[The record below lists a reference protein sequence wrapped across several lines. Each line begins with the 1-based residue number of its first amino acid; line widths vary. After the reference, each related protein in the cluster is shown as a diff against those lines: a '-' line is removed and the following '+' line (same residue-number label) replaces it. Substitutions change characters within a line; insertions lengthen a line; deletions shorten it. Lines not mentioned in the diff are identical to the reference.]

1 MSKKKINKRL
11 DKLFDDINKENG
23 TPAEVTKRSAVAQKR
38 VPPLAEFSA
47 DQPESIFDEQ
57 LATLVN
63 RTPAPERTGF
73 APSTMLSTAFRTDE
87 NSWATLK
94 VVDEAEQ
101 RKWGSEEQLLVKQ
114 VADQLSLAL
123 ENARLFQEAQRRARE
138 MTAIAEVGRE
148 ISATLELQKVLDR
161 IAAQTMITLNA
172 ITSAVYIPDA
182 EFKKLIAI
190 TALGAEAD
198 EIKSDSLIIG
208 QGILGNIALSKKGQ
222 IANDASNNPLAI
234 TIQGTDDRPDEH
246 LMATPILSQEKINGL
261 LAVWR
266 VGSGQD
272 FTPQEF
278 EFLESLAQQAAIAVE
293 NARLFEETRKRTE
306 QLAILNEIITSA
318 SQSLDLKSILTI
330 VLEKVLQITGFDG
343 GLITMFNETRGKLER
358 AVRIGMPGQSPADPA
373 QGLESSLCEN
383 VYKTSKTMVI
393 EDLSTGVPKGINAK
407 GDIEAGLRG
416 YIGVPIETKG
426 RTLGTLCLF
435 RYALGAI
442 PNDIVGLAQTV
453 SGQLGFSIENAT
465 LFDQTQ
471 ERAEELA
478 VLNEMARELSTQ
490 MITTSI
496 ADTAYKYAGRLLD
509 TTNFY
514 IALFDERSSQISF
527 PILVE
532 KNERIDVPSR
542 KIGKEGLTEYILQSK
557 SPLFIPDN
565 FPEHA
570 QKLGLAQV
578 LVGDNEPAVCW
589 LGVPLLVGNN
599 AIGVMTVQSL
609 NTPNLYNERDK
620 DLLATIASQ
629 VSIAFE
635 NARLFKDTQS
645 RARREKILREI
656 TAHIRTTNDPEMIAK
671 TAVRELGQAL
681 SVSAFIHIG
690 SEDSPNQPIATNAE
704 SESKSDKADSTKKR
718 KRTAK
723 GGK

>member
-11 DKLFDDINKENG
+11 DKLFDDINKENE
-23 TPAEVTKRSAVAQKR
+23 TPAEVTQKKPKP
-38 VPPLAEFSA
+38 VPPLVEFSA
-47 DQPESIFDEQ
+47 DRPESIFEEQ
-57 LATLVN
+57 FATFTD
-63 RTPAPERTGF
+63 RTTATENVSI

-94 VVDEAEQ
+94 VVDESDQ
-101 RKWGSEEQLLVKQ
+101 RKWGSEEQMLVKQ

-161 IAAQTMITLNA
+161 IAAQTMITLNTV
-172 ITSAVYIPDA
+172 TSAVYIPDA

-198 EIKSDSLIIG
+198 EIKNDPLIIG
-208 QGILGNIALSKKGQ
+208 QGILGNIALNKKGM

-246 LMATPILSQEKINGL
+246 LMATPILSQQKLNGL

-272 FTPQEF
+272 FTLQEF

-318 SQSLDLKSILTI
+318 SQSLDLKATLTI

-373 QGLESSLCEN
+373 QGLEGSLCEN
-383 VYKTSKTMVI
+383 VFRTSKAMVI
-393 EDLSTGVPKGINAK
+393 EDLSTGVPEGINAK

-435 RYALGAI
+435 RYALDAI
-442 PNDIVGLAQTV
+442 PNDMVGLVQTV

-471 ERAEELA
+471 ERAEELS
-478 VLNEMARELSTQ
+478 VLNEMARELSTE
-490 MITTSI
+490 MNITRLCE
-496 ADTAYKYAGRLLD
+496 TAYKFIGRLID
-509 TTNFY
+509 TTNFF
-514 IALFDERSSQISF
+514 IAIYDEKNNMLSF
-527 PILVE
+527 PLTI
-532 KNERIDVPSR
+532 NNTERIENSSRPLGKGLTDYIIRFKVPLLMPDNIPAHME
-542 KIGKEGLTEYILQSK
+542 KIGVEFL
-557 SPLFIPDN
+557 PLGDAKP
-565 FPEHA
+565 A
-570 QKLGLAQV
+570 Q
-578 LVGDNEPAVCW
+578 CW
-589 LGVPLLVGNN
+589 LGVPLMLGNKATG
-599 AIGVMTVQSL
+599 AIVVQSVD
-609 NTPNLYNERDK
+609 TPRIFNEADQE
-620 DLLATIASQ
+620 LLVTVASQ
-629 VSIAFE
+629 VSIALE
-635 NARLFKDTQS
+635 NARLFNEAQA

-656 TAHIRTTNDPEMIAK
+656 TAHIRATNDPEMIAK

-681 SVSAFIHIG
+681 SVSAFIHVG
-690 SEDSPNQPIATNAE
+690 SEDTLNQPAAKKVDP
-704 SESKSDKADSTKKR
+704 ESKDNRADSTKQH